1 MTLKQIMEHN
11 ENVLIK
17 RALLIEKI
25 KRELEQDEYTII
37 SPCEFCKF
45 DGEYRCAACME
56 NAFEG
61 CNIREYPLTEK
72 TNYKKLKEQGL
83 KLWTSL

>member
-11 ENVLIK
+11 EKVLIK
-17 RALLIEKI
+17 RAHLIEEV
-25 KRELEQDEYTII
+25 RQRLEQDEEQII
-37 SPCEFCKF
+37 PPCDFCRF

-83 KLWTSL
+83 KLWNSF